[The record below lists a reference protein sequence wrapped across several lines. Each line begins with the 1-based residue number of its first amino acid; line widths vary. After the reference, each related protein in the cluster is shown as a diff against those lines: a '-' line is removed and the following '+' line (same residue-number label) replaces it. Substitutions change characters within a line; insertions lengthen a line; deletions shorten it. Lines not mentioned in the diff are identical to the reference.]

1 MPNYRKRPITIEAVQ
16 FTGVDPDGGPDGE
29 HLTKFASDV
38 PEWLVEAMEDQ
49 TVVPSGLYADTLD
62 VKVMTGTLVAKP
74 GDWIL
79 KGIEDEIYVC
89 PDSIFAASYDEV

>member
-16 FTGVDPDGGPDGE
+16 FTGCRDNADGDTEIHFATERPDW
-29 HLTKFASDV
+29 LT
-38 PEWLVEAMEDQ
+38 EELEDE
-49 TVVPSGLYADTLD
+49 TIVPSGLFTDTLD
-62 VKVMTGTLVAKP
+62 VMTLTGKLTAKP

-89 PDSIFAASYDEV
+89 PDSIFTASYDEV